1 MQLDVPSMQAMLIR
15 PNTKHTTFDNFTFG
29 ISYNSVVIK
38 NSSLQKAPYEKTDS
52 TTDKIV
58 GTLIDLKSKKYS
70 DRMWLFSHS
79 GCSGNFDNGW
89 DGTKI
94 MGSALTPQIFAIEPD
109 GNYQVN
115 TVDDLNNTGLGFQAG
130 QEKEYTLTFT
140 HQNLRNKYLA
150 MYLYDISENKTV
162 DITES
167 GTIYSF
173 TAESTPTYQKRF
185 IVATRNIETNSN
197 GKEKQLKIFN
207 SGNTVFVDNLSNQ
220 NGELAIYDMMGRCL
234 QTAKFSS
241 YGITAVQVG
250 NISGAYDVTASTSN
264 ERLSKK
270 IILAK

>member
-1 MQLDVPSMQAMLIR
+1 
-15 PNTKHTTFDNFTFG
+15 
-29 ISYNSVVIK
+29 
-38 NSSLQKAPYEKTDS
+38 
-52 TTDKIV
+52 
-58 GTLIDLKSKKYS
+58 
-70 DRMWLFSHS
+70 MWLFSHS

-167 GTIYSF
+167 GTNYSF